1 MLNPNVVSH
10 TTVRRSNRTPVAA
23 PRTSTRCS
31 VCAMRHLCMPQG
43 LTLDDLPKLEALICS
58 ARSVR
63 RGETVY
69 RAGDAFD
76 NLYVAR
82 SGSLKTVMAHRD
94 GREQVTGLRLAGDP
108 LGIDGISTG
117 FYTCSAVALEDSS
130 VCIIPYSALK
140 HLCRETG
147 AMQDRLHRLMSEQ
160 LIRESSQMMVLGSL
174 SADERVA
181 AFLLDVSERNGQR
194 GYSHA
199 EFNLRMTRE
208 DMGSYLGMTLETVSR
223 TLSRFQKRGLIDA
236 QGKLIR
242 IIDIEG
248 LRHL

>member
-1 MLNPNVVSH
+1 MLTPTVVSPI
-10 TTVRRSNRTPVAA
+10 TVRRASRTPVAN
-23 PRTSTRCS
+23 PRSAARCS
-31 VCAMRHLCMPQG
+31 NCAIQHLCIPQG
-43 LTLDDLPKLEALICS
+43 LAREDLPKLEALICS

-63 RGETVY
+63 RGEALY
-69 RAGDAFD
+69 RVGDPFD
-76 NLYVAR
+76 NLYAVR

-94 GREQVTGLRLAGDP
+94 GREQVTGMRIAGEP
-108 LGIDGISTG
+108 LGLDGISTNVH
-117 FYTCSAVALEDSS
+117 TCTAVALEDSS

-140 HLCRETG
+140 HMCRETG
-147 AMQDRLHRLMSEQ
+147 ALQDRLHRLMGEQ
-160 LIRESSQMMVLGSL
+160 LLRESSQMMVLGSL

-242 IIDIEG
+242 IIDLDG
-248 LRHL
+248 LRHV